1 MGADRCLGDIVSEML
16 STIEDSDEPYEE
28 AHLYLVTL
36 FPQFAHIFSEMKQ
49 ASCWAVG
56 RLGICFG
63 AKRVALRFLYT
74 VYGLFTRPLTAW
86 VGENGL
92 IAWLESV

>member
-36 FPQFAHIFSEMKQ
+36 FPQFAHIFNEMKQ
-49 ASCWAVG
+49 VSFLLGGGGEG
-56 RLGICFG
+56 RGG
-63 AKRVALRFLYT
+63 EGR
-74 VYGLFTRPLTAW
+74 AW
-86 VGENGL
+86 NR
-92 IAWLESV
+92 